1 MERKTVE
8 RRNLTLIPS
17 TLSKRIAREA
27 RRTAADGVMVDDLA
41 PGVDATGARAGIG
54 TLLVD
59 TRTVLRTVGTDQAL
73 RPARGRSTD
82 VVGLARA
89 HGVTINRPAQ
99 TVRAARRWLARV
111 HRGYWCGYRHNTCYM
126 QVQGTERK
134 QSTVKEKYN
143 VRSQDVT

>member
-1 MERKTVE
+1 M
-8 RRNLTLIPS
+8 IPS

-27 RRTAADGVMVDDLA
+27 RRTAADGVMVDNLA
-41 PGVDATGARAGIG
+41 PGVDATGARAGIS

-59 TRTVLRTVGTDQAL
+59 TRTVLRTVCTDKAL

-89 HGVTINRPAQ
+89 HSVTIDSPTQ

-126 QVQGTERK
+126 QVQATENS
-134 QSTVKEKYN
+134 QEKLQCQKS
-143 VRSQDVT
+143 RRGLKKGL